1 LTIVSKVLI
10 TTSSFSLGNFAQ
22 AKSLHDAGISLEMN
36 PHGRRLSEDEIAELV
51 ATDVIAILAGLEPLT
66 DRVLSNAKSLRVI
79 ARCGTGLDSVDLQ
92 AASRLG
98 IDVFNTP
105 DAPTQAVAE
114 LTIAHMLNSL
124 RHISTT
130 DSNMRSGKW
139 TPTMG
144 SLLATKTVGLIGVG
158 RIGSAVAKLAQAFG
172 TRVIGFDPVVSS
184 HNSVELLSLDEVLN
198 QADIVSLH
206 VPIND
211 QTHHI
216 LNANTISRMKPGS
229 IVVNVSRGG
238 LIDESALHDALKS
251 QHLSGAALDCFEDEP
266 YSGPLLQLPGVRVT
280 AHMGSYARETRD
292 LMEVEA
298 STNLVN
304 GLRKRGL
311 I

>member
-1 LTIVSKVLI
+1 VSKVLI
-10 TTSSFSLGNFAQ
+10 TTSTFSLGNFAQ

-36 PHGRRLSEDEIAELV
+36 PHGRRLSEDEVAELV

-158 RIGSAVAKLAQAFG
+158 RISSAVAKLAQAFG
-172 TRVIGFDPVVSS
+172 ARVIGFDPVVSS

-216 LNANTISRMKPGS
+216 VNASAISRMKPGS

-266 YSGPLLQLPGVRVT
+266 YSGPLLQIPGVHVT

>member
-1 LTIVSKVLI
+1 VSKVLI

-298 STNLVN
+298 SNYLVN

>member
-1 LTIVSKVLI
+1 MSKVLI

-36 PHGRRLSEDEIAELV
+36 PHGRRLSEDEVAELV

-79 ARCGTGLDSVDLQ
+79 ARCGTGLDSVDLL

-172 TRVIGFDPVVSS
+172 ARVIGFDPVVSS

-216 LNANTISRMKPGS
+216 VNASAISRMKPGS

-266 YSGPLLQLPGVRVT
+266 YSGPLLQIPGVHVT

>member
-1 LTIVSKVLI
+1 MSKVLI
-10 TTSSFSLGNFAQ
+10 TTSSFNLGNFAQ
-22 AKSLHDAGISLEMN
+22 AKSLHDAGISIEVN
-36 PHGRRLSEDEIAELV
+36 PHGRRLSEDEVADLV

-172 TRVIGFDPVVSS
+172 SRVIGFDPVVSS
-184 HNSVELLSLDEVLN
+184 HNSVEMLSLDEVLT

-216 LNANTISRMKPGS
+216 VNASAISRMKPGS

-251 QHLSGAALDCFEDEP
+251 QHLSGAALDCFED
-266 YSGPLLQLPGVRVT
+266 
-280 AHMGSYARETRD
+280 
-292 LMEVEA
+292 
-298 STNLVN
+298 
-304 GLRKRGL
+304 
-311 I
+311 

>member
-1 LTIVSKVLI
+1 VSKVLI

-22 AKSLHDAGISLEMN
+22 AKSLHDAGISIEVN
-36 PHGRRLSEDEIAELV
+36 PHGRRLSEDEVAELV

-172 TRVIGFDPVVSS
+172 ARVIGFDPVVSS
-184 HNSVELLSLDEVLN
+184 HNSVELLSLEEVLD
-198 QADIVSLH
+198 QSDIVSLH

-216 LNANTISRMKPGS
+216 MNASAISRMKPGS

-266 YSGPLLQLPGVRVT
+266 YSGPLLQLPGVHAT

>member
-1 LTIVSKVLI
+1 MSKVLI

-36 PHGRRLSEDEIAELV
+36 PHGRRLSEDEVAELV

-66 DRVLSNAKSLRVI
+66 DRVLSSAKSLRVI
-79 ARCGTGLDSVDLQ
+79 ARCGTGLDSIDLQ

-172 TRVIGFDPVVSS
+172 AHVIGFDPVVSS
-184 HNSVELLSLDEVLN
+184 HNSVELLSLDKVLN

-266 YSGPLLQLPGVRVT
+266 YSGPLLQIPCVHVT

>member
-1 LTIVSKVLI
+1 MSKVLI

-36 PHGRRLSEDEIAELV
+36 PHGRRLSEDEVAELV

-158 RIGSAVAKLAQAFG
+158 RIGSAVTKLAQAFG
-172 TRVIGFDPVVSS
+172 ARVIGFDPVVSS

-198 QADIVSLH
+198 QSDIVSLH

-216 LNANTISRMKPGS
+216 VNASAISRMKPGS

-266 YSGPLLQLPGVRVT
+266 YSGPLLQIPGVHVT

>member
-1 LTIVSKVLI
+1 MSKVLI

-22 AKSLHDAGISLEMN
+22 AKSLHDAGISIEVN
-36 PHGRRLSEDEIAELV
+36 PHGRRLSEDEVAELV

-79 ARCGTGLDSVDLQ
+79 ARCGTGLDSVDLL

-172 TRVIGFDPVVSS
+172 ARVIGFDPVVSS
-184 HNSVELLSLDEVLN
+184 HNSVELLSLDEVLDKS
-198 QADIVSLH
+198 DIVSLH

-216 LNANTISRMKPGS
+216 VNASAISRMKPGS

-266 YSGPLLQLPGVRVT
+266 YSGPLLQLPGVHVT

>member
-1 LTIVSKVLI
+1 VSKVLI

-36 PHGRRLSEDEIAELV
+36 PHGRRLSEDEVAELV

-158 RIGSAVAKLAQAFG
+158 RIGSAVAKLAHAFG
-172 TRVIGFDPVVSS
+172 ARVIGFDPVVSS

-216 LNANTISRMKPGS
+216 VNASAISRMKPGS

-266 YSGPLLQLPGVRVT
+266 YSGPLLQLPGVHVT

>member
-1 LTIVSKVLI
+1 VSKVLI

-22 AKSLHDAGISLEMN
+22 AKSLHDAGISIEVN
-36 PHGRRLSEDEIAELV
+36 PHGRRLSEDEVAELV

-79 ARCGTGLDSVDLQ
+79 ARCGTGLDSVDLL

-172 TRVIGFDPVVSS
+172 ARVIGFDPVVSS

-198 QADIVSLH
+198 QSDIVSLH

-216 LNANTISRMKPGS
+216 VNASAISRMKPGS

-266 YSGPLLQLPGVRVT
+266 YSGPLLQLPGVHVT

>member
-1 LTIVSKVLI
+1 VSKVLI

-36 PHGRRLSEDEIAELV
+36 PHGRRLSEDEVAELV

-158 RIGSAVAKLAQAFG
+158 RIGSAVAKLAQAFEA
-172 TRVIGFDPVVSS
+172 RVIGFDPVVSS
-184 HNSVELLSLDEVLN
+184 HNSVEMLSLNEVLN

-216 LNANTISRMKPGS
+216 VNASAISRMKPGS

-266 YSGPLLQLPGVRVT
+266 YSGPLLQIPGVHVT

>member
-1 LTIVSKVLI
+1 MSKVLI

-22 AKSLHDAGISLEMN
+22 AKSLHDAGISIEVN
-36 PHGRRLSEDEIAELV
+36 PHGRRLSEDEVAELV
-51 ATDVIAILAGLEPLT
+51 ANDVIAILAGLEPLT

-158 RIGSAVAKLAQAFG
+158 RIGSAVANLAQAFG
-172 TRVIGFDPVVSS
+172 ARVIGFDPVVSS

-198 QADIVSLH
+198 QSDIVSLH
-206 VPIND
+206 VPINE

-216 LNANTISRMKPGS
+216 VNASAISCMKPGS

-266 YSGPLLQLPGVRVT
+266 YSGPLLQVPGVHVT

>member
-1 LTIVSKVLI
+1 MSKVLI
-10 TTSSFSLGNFAQ
+10 TTSSFSLGNFSQ
-22 AKSLHDAGISLEMN
+22 AKSLQDAGISLEMN
-36 PHGRRLSEDEIAELV
+36 PHGRRLSEEEVAELV

-172 TRVIGFDPVVSS
+172 ARVIGFDPVVSS

-251 QHLSGAALDCFEDEP
+251 QHLSAAALDCFEDEP
-266 YSGPLLQLPGVRVT
+266 YSGPLLQIPGVHVT

>member
-1 LTIVSKVLI
+1 MSKVLI

-22 AKSLHDAGISLEMN
+22 AKSLHDAGISIEVN
-36 PHGRRLSEDEIAELV
+36 PHGRRLSEDEVAELV

-158 RIGSAVAKLAQAFG
+158 RIGSAVAKIAQAFG
-172 TRVIGFDPVVSS
+172 ARVIGFDPVVSS

-216 LNANTISRMKPGS
+216 MNASAISRMKPGS

-266 YSGPLLQLPGVRVT
+266 YSGPLLQLPGVHVT

>member
-1 LTIVSKVLI
+1 MSKVLI

-22 AKSLHDAGISLEMN
+22 AKSLHDAGISIEVN
-36 PHGRRLSEDEIAELV
+36 PHGRRLSEDEVAELV
-51 ATDVIAILAGLEPLT
+51 ANDVIAILAGLEPLT

-172 TRVIGFDPVVSS
+172 ARVIGFDPVVSS
-184 HNSVELLSLDEVLN
+184 HSSVALLSLDEVLD

-216 LNANTISRMKPGS
+216 MNANTISRMKPGS

-266 YSGPLLQLPGVRVT
+266 YSGPLLQIPGVHVT

-298 STNLVN
+298 SSNLVN

>member
-1 LTIVSKVLI
+1 MSKVLI
-10 TTSSFSLGNFAQ
+10 ATSSFNLGNFAQ
-22 AKSLHDAGISLEMN
+22 AKSLHDAGISIEVN
-36 PHGRRLSEDEIAELV
+36 PHGRRLSEDEVAELV

-79 ARCGTGLDSVDLQ
+79 ARCGTGLDSVDLL

-172 TRVIGFDPVVSS
+172 ARVIGFDPVVNS

-198 QADIVSLH
+198 QSDIVSLH

-216 LNANTISRMKPGS
+216 VNASAISRMKPGS

-266 YSGPLLQLPGVRVT
+266 YSGPLLQIPGVHVT

>member
-1 LTIVSKVLI
+1 VSKVLI
-10 TTSSFSLGNFAQ
+10 TTSSFSLGNFSQ
-22 AKSLHDAGISLEMN
+22 AKSLQDAGISLEMN
-36 PHGRRLSEDEIAELV
+36 PHGRRLSEEEVAELV

-92 AASRLG
+92 AANRLG

-172 TRVIGFDPVVSS
+172 ARVIGFDPVVNS

-251 QHLSGAALDCFEDEP
+251 QHLSAAALDCFEDEP
-266 YSGPLLQLPGVRVT
+266 YSGPLLQIPGVHVT

>member
-1 LTIVSKVLI
+1 MSKVLI

-216 LNANTISRMKPGS
+216 VNASAISRMKPGS

-266 YSGPLLQLPGVRVT
+266 YSGPLLQLPGVHVT

>member
-1 LTIVSKVLI
+1 VSKVLI
-10 TTSSFSLGNFAQ
+10 TTSSFSLGNFSQ
-22 AKSLHDAGISLEMN
+22 AKSLQDAGISLEMN
-36 PHGRRLSEDEIAELV
+36 PHGRRLSEEEVAELV

-172 TRVIGFDPVVSS
+172 ARVIGFDPVVNS

-266 YSGPLLQLPGVRVT
+266 YSGPLLQIPGVHVT

>member
-1 LTIVSKVLI
+1 MCIR
-10 TTSSFSLGNFAQ
+10 
-22 AKSLHDAGISLEMN
+22 D
-36 PHGRRLSEDEIAELV
+36 
-51 ATDVIAILAGLEPLT
+51 
-66 DRVLSNAKSLRVI
+66 
-79 ARCGTGLDSVDLQ
+79 
-92 AASRLG
+92 RLG

-172 TRVIGFDPVVSS
+172 ARVIGFDPVVSS

-216 LNANTISRMKPGS
+216 VNASAISRMKPGS

-266 YSGPLLQLPGVRVT
+266 YSGPLLQIPGVHVT

>member
-1 LTIVSKVLI
+1 MSKVLI
-10 TTSSFSLGNFAQ
+10 TTSSFNLGNFAQ
-22 AKSLHDAGISLEMN
+22 AKSLHDAGISIEVN
-36 PHGRRLSEDEIAELV
+36 PHGRRLSEDEVADLV

-66 DRVLSNAKSLRVI
+66 DRVLSKAKSLRVI

-172 TRVIGFDPVVSS
+172 ARVIGFDPVVSS

-216 LNANTISRMKPGS
+216 VNASAISRMKPGS

-266 YSGPLLQLPGVRVT
+266 YSGPLLQIPGVHVT

>member
-10 TTSSFSLGNFAQ
+10 TTSSFNLGNFAQ
-22 AKSLHDAGISLEMN
+22 AKSLHDAGISIEVN
-36 PHGRRLSEDEIAELV
+36 PHGRRLSEDEVADLV

-66 DRVLSNAKSLRVI
+66 DRVLSKAKSLRVI

-92 AASRLG
+92 AASRIG

-114 LTIAHMLNSL
+114 LTIAHILNSL

-172 TRVIGFDPVVSS
+172 ARVIGFDPVVSS

-216 LNANTISRMKPGS
+216 VNASAISRMKPGS

-266 YSGPLLQLPGVRVT
+266 YSGPLLQIPGVHVT

>member
-1 LTIVSKVLI
+1 MSKVLI

-22 AKSLHDAGISLEMN
+22 AKSLHDAGISIEVN
-36 PHGRRLSEDEIAELV
+36 PHGRRLSEDEVAELV

-114 LTIAHMLNSL
+114 LTIAQMLNSL

-144 SLLATKTVGLIGVG
+144 SLLATKSVGLIGVG

-172 TRVIGFDPVVSS
+172 ARVIGFDPVVSS
-184 HNSVELLSLDEVLN
+184 HSSVELLSLDEVLN

-266 YSGPLLQLPGVRVT
+266 YSGPLLQIPGVHVT

>member
-1 LTIVSKVLI
+1 MSKVLI

-172 TRVIGFDPVVSS
+172 ARVIGFDPVVSS

-216 LNANTISRMKPGS
+216 VNASAISRMKPGS

-266 YSGPLLQLPGVRVT
+266 YSGPLLQIPGVHVT

>member
-1 LTIVSKVLI
+1 VSKVLI
-10 TTSSFSLGNFAQ
+10 TTSSFSLGNFSQ
-22 AKSLHDAGISLEMN
+22 AKSLHDAGISIEVN
-36 PHGRRLSEDEIAELV
+36 PHGRRLSEDEVAELV

-172 TRVIGFDPVVSS
+172 ARVIGFDPVVSS

-266 YSGPLLQLPGVRVT
+266 YSGPLLQIPGVHVT

>member
-1 LTIVSKVLI
+1 MFSILLT
-10 TTSSFSLGNFAQ
+10 
-22 AKSLHDAGISLEMN
+22 H
-36 PHGRRLSEDEIAELV
+36 
-51 ATDVIAILAGLEPLT
+51 
-66 DRVLSNAKSLRVI
+66 
-79 ARCGTGLDSVDLQ
+79 
-92 AASRLG
+92 
-98 IDVFNTP
+98 
-105 DAPTQAVAE
+105 QAVAE

>member
-1 LTIVSKVLI
+1 VSKVLI

-36 PHGRRLSEDEIAELV
+36 PHGRRLSEDEVAELV

-79 ARCGTGLDSVDLQ
+79 ARCGTGLDSVDLL

-172 TRVIGFDPVVSS
+172 ARVIGFDPVVNS

-198 QADIVSLH
+198 QSDIVSLH

-216 LNANTISRMKPGS
+216 VNASAISRMKPGS

-266 YSGPLLQLPGVRVT
+266 YSGPLLQLPGVHVT

>member
-36 PHGRRLSEDEIAELV
+36 PHGRRLSEDEVAELV

-172 TRVIGFDPVVSS
+172 ARVIGFDPVVSS
-184 HNSVELLSLDEVLN
+184 HNSVELLSLDEVFN

-216 LNANTISRMKPGS
+216 VNASAISRMKPGS

-238 LIDESALHDALKS
+238 LVDESALYDALKS

-266 YSGPLLQLPGVRVT
+266 YSGPLLQLPGIHVT

>member
-1 LTIVSKVLI
+1 VSKVLI

-22 AKSLHDAGISLEMN
+22 AKSLHDAGISIEVN
-36 PHGRRLSEDEIAELV
+36 PHGRRLSEDEVAELV

-172 TRVIGFDPVVSS
+172 ARVIGFDPVVSS
-184 HNSVELLSLDEVLN
+184 HNSVELLSLEEVLN

-266 YSGPLLQLPGVRVT
+266 YSGPLLQIPGVHVT

>member
-1 LTIVSKVLI
+1 MSKVLI

-36 PHGRRLSEDEIAELV
+36 PHGRRLSEDEVAELV

-172 TRVIGFDPVVSS
+172 ARVIGFDPVVSS

-198 QADIVSLH
+198 QSDIVSLH

-216 LNANTISRMKPGS
+216 VNASAISRMKPGS

-266 YSGPLLQLPGVRVT
+266 YSGPLLQLPGVHVT

>member
-1 LTIVSKVLI
+1 MSKILI

-22 AKSLHDAGISLEMN
+22 AKSLHDAGISIEVN
-36 PHGRRLSEDEIAELV
+36 PHGRRLSEDEVAELV

-172 TRVIGFDPVVSS
+172 ARVIGFDPVVNS

-198 QADIVSLH
+198 QSDIVSLH

-216 LNANTISRMKPGS
+216 MNANTISRMKPGS

-266 YSGPLLQLPGVRVT
+266 YSGPLLQIPGVHVT

>member
-1 LTIVSKVLI
+1 VSKVLI
-10 TTSSFSLGNFAQ
+10 TTSSFGLGNFAQ
-22 AKSLHDAGISLEMN
+22 AKSLHDAGISIEMN
-36 PHGRRLSEDEIAELV
+36 PHGRRLSEDEVAELV

-172 TRVIGFDPVVSS
+172 ARVIGFDPVVSS
-184 HNSVELLSLDEVLN
+184 HNSVEMLSLDEVLN

-216 LNANTISRMKPGS
+216 VNASAISRMKPGS

-238 LIDESALHDALKS
+238 LIDESALHEALIS

-266 YSGPLLQLPGVRVT
+266 YSGPLLQIPGVHVT

>member
-1 LTIVSKVLI
+1 MSKVLI
-10 TTSSFSLGNFAQ
+10 ATSSFNLGNFAQ
-22 AKSLHDAGISLEMN
+22 AKSLHDAGISIEVN
-36 PHGRRLSEDEIAELV
+36 PHGRRLSEDEVAELV

-172 TRVIGFDPVVSS
+172 ARVIGFDPVVSS

-206 VPIND
+206 VPINE

-216 LNANTISRMKPGS
+216 LNANAISRMKPGS

-266 YSGPLLQLPGVRVT
+266 YSGPLLQLPGVHVT

>member
-1 LTIVSKVLI
+1 VSKVLI

-36 PHGRRLSEDEIAELV
+36 PHGRRLSEDEVAELV

-79 ARCGTGLDSVDLQ
+79 ARCGTGLDSVDLL

-158 RIGSAVAKLAQAFG
+158 RIGSAVSKLAQAFG
-172 TRVIGFDPVVSS
+172 ARVIGFDPVVSS

-198 QADIVSLH
+198 QSDIVSLH

-216 LNANTISRMKPGS
+216 VNASAISRMKPGS

-266 YSGPLLQLPGVRVT
+266 YSGPLLQLPGVHVT

>member
-1 LTIVSKVLI
+1 MSKVLI
-10 TTSSFSLGNFAQ
+10 TTSSFSLGNFSQ
-22 AKSLHDAGISLEMN
+22 AKSLQDAGISLEMN
-36 PHGRRLSEDEIAELV
+36 PHGRRLSEEEVAELV

-92 AASRLG
+92 AANRLG

-172 TRVIGFDPVVSS
+172 ARVIGFDPVVNS

-251 QHLSGAALDCFEDEP
+251 QHLSAAALDCFEDEP
-266 YSGPLLQLPGVRVT
+266 YSGPLLQIPGVHVT

>member
-1 LTIVSKVLI
+1 MSKVLI

-22 AKSLHDAGISLEMN
+22 AKSLHDAGISIEVN
-36 PHGRRLSEDEIAELV
+36 PHGRRLSEDEVAELV

-172 TRVIGFDPVVSS
+172 ARVIGFDPVVSS

-198 QADIVSLH
+198 QADIVSFH

-229 IVVNVSRGG
+229 IVINVSRGG

-266 YSGPLLQLPGVRVT
+266 YSGPLLQIPGVHVT

>member
-1 LTIVSKVLI
+1 VSKVLI
-10 TTSSFSLGNFAQ
+10 TTSSFGLGNFAQ
-22 AKSLHDAGISLEMN
+22 AKSLHDAGISIEMN
-36 PHGRRLSEDEIAELV
+36 PHGRRLSEDEVAELV

-172 TRVIGFDPVVSS
+172 ARVIGFDPVVSS

-216 LNANTISRMKPGS
+216 VNASAISRMKPGS

-266 YSGPLLQLPGVRVT
+266 YSGPLLQIPGVHVT

>member
-1 LTIVSKVLI
+1 VSKVLI

-36 PHGRRLSEDEIAELV
+36 PHGRRLSEDEVADLV

-92 AASRLG
+92 TASRLG

-114 LTIAHMLNSL
+114 LTIAHILNSL

-172 TRVIGFDPVVSS
+172 ARVIGFDPVVSS

-216 LNANTISRMKPGS
+216 VNASAISRMKPGS

-266 YSGPLLQLPGVRVT
+266 YSGPLLQIPGVHVT